1 MIEYSVDLMPH
12 KFRTLP
18 TGERV
23 VEHVLPAGTKWKD
36 LQHRVNEIMSSC

>member
-1 MIEYSVDLMPH
+1 MPY

-23 VEHVLPAGTKWKD
+23 VERVLLARTKWKD